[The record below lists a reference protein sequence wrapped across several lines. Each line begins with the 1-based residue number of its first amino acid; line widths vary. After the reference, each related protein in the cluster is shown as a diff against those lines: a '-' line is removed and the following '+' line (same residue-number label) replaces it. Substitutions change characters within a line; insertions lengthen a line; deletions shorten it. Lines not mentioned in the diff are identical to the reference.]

1 MTSIDVSSMDL
12 SKVDFGTDP
21 LAGEELHAVLASLRE
36 SQRVAPV
43 RFHGGDALLFTRFED
58 VHEAFRDDQKFPGG
72 DFYES
77 AIEPVVGRTFISMN
91 GREHDVHR
99 KLATPAFRSRAVS
112 RFDEEA
118 LVPLAH
124 EVADKFADWGHA
136 DLVAELTTVLPF
148 AAITRKLGV
157 PRRAD
162 QQMREWADLMLSYPS
177 DPDGAVAAANEFSE
191 TLGPLLEERRGNPGD
206 DLLSEL
212 AATELGGE
220 TLSDDEIC
228 ATVRLLFAVG
238 ATTTSHA
245 MANMLW
251 ALLERPELLDRARQ
265 EESLRAGIVHELL
278 RWEGPLPTLPRLAAK
293 DARHAGANI
302 PAGTIMLFGL
312 ASANRDPRVYGE
324 DPDTFDPD
332 RAPGDIL
339 TFGFG
344 PKFCP
349 GSHLARR
356 ELLTALTVVL
366 ERLPGLR
373 LSDPDGSEPRGGVL
387 RHPDALHCAWDVV

>member
-1 MTSIDVSSMDL
+1 MSTDTTDL
-12 SKVDFGTDP
+12 TNLDFGVDP
-21 LAGEELHAVLASLRE
+21 LPANELHEVMAALRE

-43 RFHGGDALLFTRFED
+43 RFHGGDAVLFTRFED

-72 DFYES
+72 DFYEG

-91 GREHDVHR
+91 GKEHDLHR
-99 KLATPAFRSRAVS
+99 KLATPAFRSRAVTQ
-112 RFDEEA
+112 FDEEA

-124 EVADKFADWGHA
+124 EVVDKFATWGHA
-136 DLVAELTTVLPF
+136 DLVSELTTVFPF

-162 QQMREWADLMLSYPS
+162 QQMREWADRMLAYPS
-177 DPDGAVAAANEFSE
+177 DPDAAVAAAGEFSE
-191 TLGPLLEERRGNPGD
+191 ALGPLLEERRQTPGD
-206 DLLSEL
+206 DLLSVL
-212 AATELGGE
+212 AATDVGGE
-220 TLSDDEIC
+220 TLTDDEIC
-228 ATVRLLFAVG
+228 ATIRLLFAVG

-245 MANMLW
+245 MGNMLW
-251 ALLERPELLDRARQ
+251 TLLERPELLERAREQ
-265 EESLRAGIVHELL
+265 EGLRAGIVQELL

-293 DARHAGANI
+293 DARHAGADI
-302 PAGTIMLFGL
+302 PAGTLMLFGL
-312 ASANRDPRVYGE
+312 ASANRDPRVFG
-324 DPDTFDPD
+324 DDADTFDPE

-366 ERLPGLR
+366 EKLPGLH
-373 LSDPDGSEPRGGVL
+373 LSDPEGSEPRGGVL
-387 RHPDALHCAWDVV
+387 RHPEHLHVAWDVQ

>member
-1 MTSIDVSSMDL
+1 MSRDL
-12 SKVDFGTDP
+12 DLQQVDFGTDD
-21 LAGEELHAVLASLRE
+21 LTGNELHEVLSTLRE

-43 RFHGGDALLFTRFED
+43 RFHGGDAVLFTRFED

-72 DFYES
+72 DFYEM

-91 GREHDVHR
+91 GREHDLHR
-99 KLATPAFRSRAVS
+99 KLATPAFRSKAVT
-112 RFDEEA
+112 RFDEES

-124 EVADKFADWGHA
+124 EVIDKFADWGHA

-177 DPDGAVAAANEFSE
+177 NPTGAVDAAEQFSE
-191 TLGPLLEERRGNPGD
+191 SLSPLLEERREKPGD

-212 AATELGGE
+212 AATDIGGE
-220 TLSDDEIC
+220 KLSDDEIC
-228 ATVRLLFAVG
+228 ATIRLLFAVG

-251 ALLERPELLDRARQ
+251 ALLERPELLERARD

-278 RWEGPLPTLPRLAAK
+278 RWEGPLPTLPRLASK
-293 DARHAGANI
+293 DARFAGTNI

-312 ASANRDPRVYGE
+312 ASANRDPRVFE

-344 PKFCP
+344 SKFCP

-373 LSDPDGSEPRGGVL
+373 LSDTTPQGRSESEPRGGVL
-387 RHPDALHCAWDVV
+387 RHPESLHVAWDLE